1 MSPSLRHRLTLR
13 LVLRH
18 VAIID
23 SIMFAHTSV
32 LASWVGARR
41 VAARLTDQRQY
52 APQMDFVR
60 SRRSLELGEELASFI
75 AERVQPAE
83 TEWEHER
90 AVAPDSASPTAERLC
105 QEARDR
111 GLWNLCVR
119 NPDFGPGLSFVDYAP
134 LAEMLGPYRLA
145 QEALNCDAPSNING
159 DAMIEFGSADQV
171 DRWVRPQ
178 LAGQIKSAFAMTEPA
193 VASSD
198 ASNIATT
205 AVPDGDGGSND
216 IWVLNGNKWYI
227 SGVLHPKCRYLMT
240 VANTD
245 PDGPR
250 HNRHTQF
257 IVPIDTPGLAIGRN
271 LPKFGY
277 TDTDGHVEISLDNVR
292 LSSESIL
299 GQVGGGF
306 GIGQARLGPA
316 RVQHCMRIIGIA
328 EAAQALMC
336 ERARSRT
343 TFGAAISTRSNVADW
358 IAESRIEIEAARL
371 MVLRTAWLMDTQ
383 GDKASAPYMSQIKV
397 HTLRVATTVLD
408 RAIQVFGAAGVSDDT
423 PLARW
428 YASIRGLRIADG
440 PDEVH
445 LMAIARRELRA
456 TEARLNG

>member
-1 MSPSLRHRLTLR
+1 M
-13 LVLRH
+13 
-18 VAIID
+18 D
-23 SIMFAHTSV
+23 FAQSARSTE
-32 LASWVGARR
+32 LAEALGSFLEDR
-41 VAARLTDQRQY
+41 VIPAEETWAQERAAD
-52 APQMDFVR
+52 PQM
-60 SRRSLELGEELASFI
+60 
-75 AERVQPAE
+75 P
-83 TEWEHER
+83 
-90 AVAPDSASPTAERLC
+90 SPTVERLSS
-105 QEARDR
+105 EAQQL

-134 LAEMLGPYRLA
+134 LAEMMGPHRLA
-145 QEALNCDAPSNING
+145 QEATNCDAPSNINA
-159 DAMIEFGSADQV
+159 DAMIIHGSVEQK

-205 AVPDGDGGSND
+205 AVRDGDE
-216 IWVLNGNKWYI
+216 WVINGRKWYI
-227 SGVLHPKCRYLMT
+227 SGVLHPKCTYMMT

-250 HNRHTQF
+250 HARHTQF
-257 IVPIDTPGLAIGRN
+257 IVPVDTPGLSVVRN

-277 TDTDGHVEISLDNVR
+277 IDDDGHCEIVFDDVR
-292 LSSESIL
+292 VPDEAIL

-316 RVQHCMRIIGIA
+316 RVQHCMRIIGVT
-328 EAAQALMC
+328 EAALQLMC
-336 ERARSRT
+336 ERAPTRS
-343 TFGAAISTRSNVADW
+343 TFGAAVSTRSNVLDW
-358 IAESRIEIEAARL
+358 IAEARIEIDAARL
-371 MVLRTAWLMDTQ
+371 MTMRTAWMMDTQ

-397 HTLRVATTVLD
+397 QVMRTATTVID

-428 YASIRGLRIADG
+428 YANMRGLRIADG

-445 LMAIARRELRA
+445 LMAVARRELRRYEADA
-456 TEARLNG
+456 TR